1 MLFMLGTCENPKI
14 RCDKKWPT
22 NLVHFFGLLTSG
34 HNFLCT
40 TLFRE
45 ADETLGDT
53 DEANRKRPFAAGIY
67 PEMKKK
73 QANGKTGKVWQLNT
87 IKTKK
92 GASLLLKW
100 KSVSD
105 LFQDFF
111 FLGSSHVFG
120 FALIGGCLENRSMK
134 NLHLSRQRFLNFA
147 LCIAET

>member
-1 MLFMLGTCENPKI
+1 MQVKIGKVNIGTVTQICENQ
-14 RCDKKWPT
+14 T
-22 NLVHFFGLLTSG
+22 HFGLLTSG

-45 ADETLGDT
+45 ADETLGDMRQIENGLLRREYT
-53 DEANRKRPFAAGIY
+53 QKW
-67 PEMKKK
+67 KKT
-73 QANGKTGKVWQLNT
+73 NGKNGKVWQLNT